1 VDDSRS
7 KIALRFPHALHPRL
21 YPQRLCEALIGYLFI
36 APAVLLITLFGLFP
50 LGYALYMSLYRWH
63 VRQGAFIG
71 LKNYIQVVGH
81 GSGALLFCAGLA
93 LLALAYGRWNRMRRR
108 SSQHRG
114 FRRAASITLLIG
126 GVLGLSMGWSRMATS
141 GDVKFLHAIP
151 VTVYY
156 ALGSIPVQLVLAL
169 ALAYG
174 LFQNLRGTTFFRM
187 VFFLPYVMPTVATA
201 TVFRTIFSPRD
212 TSLANQILALV
223 GLQPQQWLADP
234 RPVLEVLF
242 GWHLSG
248 MWSGPSLA
256 LASIIAFGVWTFV
269 GYNVVIFL
277 AGLSTISPYLYE
289 SARMDGA
296 NNWHL
301 FRYITLPLL
310 SPVTFYL
317 ALIDFIGALKAFNH
331 IFVMRTPLAQETV
344 NTVSVVVF
352 DTFYKANKFGYAAAQ
367 VILLFLMIL
376 GVTYVQY
383 RVFGRRV
390 IYD

>member
-1 VDDSRS
+1 
-7 KIALRFPHALHPRL
+7 LPQRL
-21 YPQRLCEALIGYLFI
+21 YPQRIGEPLIGYLFI
-36 APAVLLITLFGLFP
+36 APAVLLIALFGLFP
-50 LGYALYMSLYRWH
+50 LGYAFYMSLYRWQ

-71 LKNYIQVVGH
+71 LKHYVQVVGD
-81 GSGALLFCAGLA
+81 GSGALLFCTGLA
-93 LLALAYGRWNRMRRR
+93 LLALAFGGWHRMRR
-108 SSQHRG
+108 SSRQHRG
-114 FRRAASITLLIG
+114 FGRAASMALLIG
-126 GVLGLSMGWSRMATS
+126 GVLGLSRGWSHMATS
-141 GDVKFLHAIP
+141 GDVKFLQAVP
-151 VTVYY
+151 VTLYY

-174 LFQNLRGTTFFRM
+174 LFQNLRGTAFFRM

-212 TSLANQILALV
+212 TSLANHILSLV

-256 LASIIAFGVWTFV
+256 LVSIMAFGVWTFV

-344 NTVSVVVF
+344 DTVSVVVF